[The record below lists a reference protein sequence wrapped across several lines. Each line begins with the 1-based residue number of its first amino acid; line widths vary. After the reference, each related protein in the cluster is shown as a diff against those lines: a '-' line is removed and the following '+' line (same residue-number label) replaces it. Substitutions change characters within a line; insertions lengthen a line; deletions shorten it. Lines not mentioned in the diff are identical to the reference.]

1 MSLEQ
6 AKKFIKRM
14 KTEEAFRSNIMA
26 VEDVADRQK
35 LAKAEGY
42 EFTEEE
48 IKSASAELSDAAMSS
63 VSAGGNMP
71 ILL

>member
-48 IKSASAELSDAAMSS
+48 IKSVSAELIDAAMNS

-71 ILL
+71 IRE

>member
-14 KTEEAFRSNIMA
+14 KTEVAFRSNIMA

-71 ILL
+71 ILQ

>member
-14 KTEEAFRSNIMA
+14 KTEVAFRSNIMA

-48 IKSASAELSDAAMSS
+48 IKSASAELSDAAMVTVHS
-63 VSAGGNMP
+63 P
-71 ILL
+71 LPR

>member
-14 KTEEAFRSNIMA
+14 KTEVAFRSNIMA

-42 EFTEEE
+42 EFTE
-48 IKSASAELSDAAMSS
+48 ICPAHGRTAFSACS
-63 VSAGGNMP
+63 GKY
-71 ILL
+71 

>member
-14 KTEEAFRSNIMA
+14 KTEVAFRSNIMA

>member
-48 IKSASAELSDAAMSS
+48 IKSVSAELIDAAMNS

-71 ILL
+71 ILQ

>member
-48 IKSASAELSDAAMSS
+48 IKSVSAELSDAAMNS

-71 ILL
+71 IRE

>member
-14 KTEEAFRSNIMA
+14 KTEVAFRSNIMA

-71 ILL
+71 ILR